1 MNRRSLIATG
11 LLGIGGW
18 LATQMGGVPARAT
31 AKTTNLTLFTARPG
45 SVYERAGKA
54 LQKVVQPQGFNITLK
69 DSPGSMFNLEQ
80 LTQGKGDL
88 AFAQKDAFILFK
100 NLGDKEQALAKN
112 ITVIGPV
119 NQELVHILTR
129 PGIRS
134 LKDLSGKRIGVG
146 PEDSGTYVSALLTLQ
161 MADLD
166 VTRERLITG
175 EIRQQV
181 QDLLA
186 GKLDVLFVTSGL
198 GTPVL
203 KQIPANARIQ
213 LLPVGQAALEQG
225 KKVFPEAAAL
235 YRPTPVPAR
244 TYPWQPQA
252 VTALATY
259 SCLFARSSLDQPVVY
274 RLARTLYQQ
283 QKALRQADP
292 FWALFTLDKQQNPF
306 LTGLDYHP
314 GVRQYLG
321 ETQPR

>member
-1 MNRRSLIATG
+1 MNRRGILHLG
-11 LLGIGGW
+11 LWGVTAAITTVLGGLPGQ
-18 LATQMGGVPARAT
+18 AA
-31 AKTTNLTLFTARPG
+31 TNLTLFTARPG
-45 SVYERAGKA
+45 SVYQRAGQA
-54 LQKVVQPQGFNITLK
+54 LQKVLQPQGFNITLQE
-69 DSPGSMFNLEQ
+69 SPGSMFNLEQ
-80 LTQGKGDL
+80 LAQGKGDL

-100 NLGDKEQALAKN
+100 NLGGKEQALAKN

-129 PGIRS
+129 PGVRS
-134 LKDLSGKRIGVG
+134 LKDLSGKMIGVG
-146 PEDSGTYVSALLTLQ
+146 PQDSGTYVSALLMLQ

-166 VTRERLITG
+166 VTQERLITG
-175 EIRQQV
+175 EIRSQI

-186 GKLDVLFVTSGL
+186 GKLDALFVTSGL
-198 GTPVL
+198 GSPSL
-203 KQIPANARIQ
+203 KQIPANAKIQ
-213 LLPVGQAALEQG
+213 LLPVGQDALKQG

-235 YRPTPVPAR
+235 YRPIPVPAR

-259 SCLFARSSLDQPVVY
+259 SCLFARRSLEQPVVY
-274 RLARTLYQQ
+274 RLAQTLYKQQ
-283 QKALRQADP
+283 VALRQADP

-306 LTGLDYHP
+306 ITGLNYHP